1 MFLEET
7 AIVSTSKHNLSD
19 LRQFRVCKVTLMSQ
33 IILQNARFQL
43 IYCYKW
49 SNNLWYI
56 LIDNIDK
63 TEIVPS

>member
-1 MFLEET
+1 MFLEER

-19 LRQFRVCKVTLMSQ
+19 LRQFRVLQ
-33 IILQNARFQL
+33 GNINEIILQNARFQL
-43 IYCYKW
+43 IYSYKW